1 MASDPKPRRDGRPP
15 GAGWELGAG
24 GLSKVGWTVVGA
36 ILFALAV
43 LLFATG
49 YVGYG
54 LMILVLAM
62 AAAVNLL

>member
-1 MASDPKPRRDGRPP
+1 MAHEPKPRRDGRPP

-24 GLSKVGWTVVGA
+24 GLTRVGWSVLGA

-54 LMILVLAM
+54 LMILLLSL